1 MRVINSCHYSDKIE
15 LMSDRV
21 LLRRFAQEDWKD
33 LHEYLSRNSVV
44 RYEPY
49 IIVLQQ
55 QTKKTSFLNSKPLQ
69 YSYTNGFR
77 GSFSPEFLF

>member
-1 MRVINSCHYSDKIE
+1 MNRRCFTCENNMNEVITSIKAGWGKYE
-15 LMSDRV
+15 LTIDGIKAFQCS
-21 LLRRFAQEDWKD
+21 KCG
-33 LHEYLSRNSVV
+33 HTT
-44 RYEPY
+44 Y

-55 QTKKTSFLNSKPLQ
+55 QTKKTSFLNAKPLQ